1 MLQDATIM
9 AVIPVR
15 DLGRARVFYEKMLGL
30 SPREVDEAQGEAVY
44 FLNETGLLVYQ
55 TGVSPGEATKV
66 AIVVSDLEKEMS
78 DLRSHGVVFEEFDLP
93 GLKTVN
99 GVAERAQDKGA
110 WFKDLDGNY
119 IGLVQKK

>member
-1 MLQDATIM
+1 MLRNATAM
-9 AVIPVR
+9 AVIPTG

-30 SPREVDEAQGEAVY
+30 QPQEEADGEVMYSIG
-44 FLNETGLLVYQ
+44 TSTLLLYQ
-55 TGVSPGEATKV
+55 TQASRGEATKAV
-66 AIVVSDLEKEMS
+66 ILVNDLAQEMS
-78 DLRSHGVVFEEFDLP
+78 DLRNHGVVFEDFDLP

-99 GVAERAQDKGA
+99 GVAEREQDRGA